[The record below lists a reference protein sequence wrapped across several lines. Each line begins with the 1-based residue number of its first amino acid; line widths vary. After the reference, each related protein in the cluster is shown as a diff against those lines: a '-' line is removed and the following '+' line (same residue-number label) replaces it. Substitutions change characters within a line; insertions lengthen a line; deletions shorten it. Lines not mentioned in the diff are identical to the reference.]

1 MKKLDER
8 MPSLKNS
15 IFKNFLSLENYS
27 VFPLTS
33 EREYPSVPHRYSNVF
48 QFHVDAWLE
57 LLPLGS
63 QLDSWVKCWVKLNH
77 LHMITEFWNS
87 E

>member
-33 EREYPSVPHRYSNVF
+33 EREYPSVPHRNSNVF
-48 QFHVDAWLE
+48 PVPCGCLARAAPTG
-57 LLPLGS
+57 LPVGQLGKVLG
-63 QLDSWVKCWVKLNH
+63 QA
-77 LHMITEFWNS
+77 EPPP
-87 E
+87 